1 MAEVSLL
8 PFSDSRSRELVPFI
22 DSGIV
27 TIGGYALGKG
37 KAVSEEAVLGMAY
50 SFDPQNTLRK

>member
-8 PFSDSRSRELVPFI
+8 PFSDGRSRELVPFI

-27 TIGGYALGKG
+27 TIDGFTLRRG
-37 KAVSEEAVLGMAY
+37 KAVSEEAVLGIDFPAEG
-50 SFDPQNTLRK
+50 STS